1 MKLRNLAATAAALTA
16 VGGAAAPAHA
26 APSVITGPSS
36 SVAPYLLPAAGGV
49 TTESIITTGDAAP
62 NGYRFSGTPDG
73 LGAFKDGQSFGLLAN
88 HEFVPAEGIVRRHGQ
103 KGSFVSSWTID
114 RRTLKVQRGS
124 DFINPGVQFWNP
136 VAQTF
141 GATPLAAATA
151 NPRNPLDLFPADI
164 AAFARFCSSSL
175 SDPGVLRSH
184 HSDRGYDGQ
193 IYFANEENG
202 DGGRTFGVTLD
213 GDAQE
218 LPRLGRF
225 SAENNLVADT
235 GSATTLVIGD
245 EDGPSDGSQLHV
257 YVGRKTRT
265 GSAFR
270 RAGLTNGSSFVV
282 DVSNPAVT
290 GDVSFRATYGKGVPA
305 DVELNGVDWDQ
316 SGARQNAEAKA
327 DGLGLNRIEDGS
339 FDPDRPND
347 YYFVTTAGGKGS
359 GPGLR
364 DGGGLWRL
372 RFEDIDEPELGGTL
386 TLLLDGS
393 ESAGGAD
400 GFYKPDNLAIDREG
414 NILIQEDTGND
425 PHVGRVLAYDI
436 RSRKLGV
443 VATFDPAKFTPGA
456 PGFITQDEES
466 SGVIDASKLL
476 GEGWFLLDAQVH
488 KSSADPELV
497 EGGQLL
503 ALKVRDWDA
512 VYGD

>member
-1 MKLRNLAATAAALTA
+1 VKLRTFAATAAALTA

-26 APSVITGPSS
+26 ATSVITGPSS
-36 SVAPYLLPAAGGV
+36 SLAPYVLPAADGV
-49 TTESIITTGDAAP
+49 TTESIITTGDPAG

-73 LGAFKDGQSFGLLAN
+73 LGAFKDGSNFGLLAN
-88 HEFVPAEGIVRRHGQ
+88 HEFVPADGIVRRHGQ

-114 RRTLKVQRGS
+114 RRTLKVRSGG

-136 VAQTF
+136 AAQTY
-141 GATPLAAATA
+141 GTSPLAVATA
-151 NPRNPLDLFPADI
+151 NPRNPLDLFPGDNS
-164 AAFARFCSSSL
+164 AFSRFCSSSL
-175 SDPGVLRSH
+175 TDAGVLLSH
-184 HSDRGYDGQ
+184 HSDRGYGGQ
-193 IYFANEENG
+193 IYFANEETG
-202 DGGRTFGVTLD
+202 DGGRTFGVTPD
-213 GDAQE
+213 GNAQE

-235 GSATTLVIGD
+235 ESATTLVMGN
-245 EDGPSDGSQLHV
+245 EDGPSDGSQLRV
-257 YVGRKTRT
+257 YIGRKTRT

-270 RAGLTNGSSFVV
+270 RAGLTNGASFVI
-282 DVSNPAVT
+282 DAANSAVT
-290 GDVSFRATYGKGVPA
+290 NDVTFRAAYPKGTPA
-305 DVELNGVDWDQ
+305 DVELNNVDWDQ

-327 DGLGLNRIEDGS
+327 DGLGLNRIEDGN
-339 FDPDRPND
+339 FDPEHPDD

-372 RFEDIDEPELGGTL
+372 RFEDINEPELGGTL

-393 ESAGGAD
+393 ETAGAAG
-400 GFYKPDNLAIDREG
+400 GFYKPDNLTIDREG
-414 NILIQEDTGND
+414 NIVIQEDPGND
-425 PHVGRVLAYDI
+425 AHVAQILAYSI
-436 RSRKLGV
+436 ESGKLGV

-488 KSSADPELV
+488 KLSADPELV

-512 VYGD
+512 VYGN